1 MDRFDI
7 NLFFELFP
15 KILKF
20 LPETLKLAVVTI
32 LCSLLLALIVAIIRQ
47 YKIKGLYGITSVYV
61 SFFRGTPFVAQL
73 FWFYYGLA
81 QVSSTIKSL
90 NQFQALVICMSL
102 NYAAFMSEDIRAA
115 LNSVSR
121 SQYEAGLSIG
131 MSPLKVV
138 RRIIIPQATRVAAP
152 GLSNHFIGI
161 FKSTSIGFMI
171 GYKDM
176 MAAVSL
182 ATSKV
187 YRFLEGYTVA
197 IIIYWIIISILSY
210 GQKKLEERLNLNY
223 K

>member
-152 GLSNHFIGI
+152 G
-161 FKSTSIGFMI
+161 
-171 GYKDM
+171 YQ
-176 MAAVSL
+176 
-182 ATSKV
+182 
-187 YRFLEGYTVA
+187 
-197 IIIYWIIISILSY
+197 IIL
-210 GQKKLEERLNLNY
+210 
-223 K
+223 